1 MSELPFDKL
10 LVALRHKK
18 SPRKQLAAD
27 TGRVMNEQQT
37 CINEPL
43 NGSDLSSNSDLFKA
57 HCSHMTVM

>member
-10 LVALRHKK
+10 LVALRHKT

-27 TGRVMNEQQT
+27 TGRVMNEQQN
-37 CINEPL
+37 INEPL
-43 NGSDLSSNSDLFKA
+43 NGSDLFKQLRPFKA